1 MHRAVCRIHRRR
13 RRGRENELRATPV
26 DTSEVPKN
34 SKGGVLV
41 TDEELRAV
49 FEFFDVDGRGVITST
64 CIRKRMGA
72 FYKNMNPREYKFLM
86 NNKSE
91 MTLNDLRELL
101 VDNEVTDFDPVA
113 EAFKAYDP
121 DGTGY
126 VDVEVLRTIFSNLGF
141 GDINNDDLAILV
153 EAADVDGDGQISLN
167 DFRRMTDFNKD
178 YGKPHAL
185 PVAVVGEEPQT
196 SS

>member
-1 MHRAVCRIHRRR
+1 
-13 RRGRENELRATPV
+13 
-26 DTSEVPKN
+26 
-34 SKGGVLV
+34 
-41 TDEELRAV
+41 
-49 FEFFDVDGRGVITST
+49 
-64 CIRKRMGA
+64 
-72 FYKNMNPREYKFLM
+72 
-86 NNKSE
+86 

-101 VDNEVTDFDPVA
+101 MDNEVTDFDPVA

-126 VDVEVLRTIFSNLGF
+126 VDMEVLRTFFSNLGF

-153 EAADVDGDGQISLN
+153 EAADVDGDGRISLN
-167 DFRRMTDFNKD
+167 DLRRMTDFNKD

-185 PVAVVGEEPQT
+185 PATVGEEPQT